1 MDRFP
6 TTSRARQKL
15 LIFARVPELG
25 SVKTRLEP
33 VLGKERTLQIYEAM
47 LQDLLA
53 SVGSPSADLDIE
65 VMWTSEGEIGGET
78 LRKSFGNYPL
88 ARQAGE
94 VLGDRLAISFGE
106 RVYFHN
112 AEKVIAIGVDDPTL
126 PRSAIELA
134 FKLLD
139 SCEWVI
145 GPATDGGYY
154 LIGCRATAFTPEV
167 FREIPWGTPNVFRL
181 THDKIRAAGSTLAVL
196 TQRRDIDVPDDL
208 REFASRPGTDH
219 GRLGAFLA
227 RERITK

>member
-1 MDRFP
+1 MLPFP

-25 SVKTRLEP
+25 RVKTRLEP
-33 VLGKERTLQIYEAM
+33 ELGKNRTLQIYQAM
-47 LQDLLA
+47 LHDVLT
-53 SVGSPSADLDIE
+53 SVGPPSADLDIE
-65 VMWTSEGEIGGET
+65 VMWTAEQEVSGET
-78 LRKSFGNYPL
+78 LRKFFGNYPL
-88 ARQAGE
+88 ARQAGTGF
-94 VLGDRLAISFGE
+94 GDRLAISFGE

-112 AEKVIAIGVDDPTL
+112 AEKVMAIGVDDPTL
-126 PRSAIELA
+126 SRSSIELA

-154 LIGCRATAFTPEV
+154 LIGCRSDAFTPAI
-167 FREIPWGTPNVFRL
+167 FHEIPWGTANVYRL

-208 REFASRPGTDH
+208 REFATRVGAEH

-227 RERITK
+227 QEGITK